1 MYSNSQSR
9 ERKRIRDD
17 FGSFGPPNSGARN
30 DFLFRERIDTLS
42 QKRSRGSW
50 GERGEWENEHG
61 QILDRQLPD
70 RQNLERERESRDLG
84 PRDIGPRDIGPRDIG
99 QRDIGPRDIGPRD
112 IGPRDI
118 GTRDIGQR
126 DIGPRDIGP
135 RDIGPRDIGTRDI
148 GQRDIGWDRGLTARG
163 RVSGRDDSYFG
174 TSSSGV
180 GRERG
185 GDDNEHRWSTS
196 GGRDG

>member
-1 MYSNSQSR
+1 MYSNSQGR

-17 FGSFGPPNSGARN
+17 FGSFGPANSGARH
-30 DFLFRERIDTLS
+30 DFLFRERIDNLS

-50 GERGEWENEHG
+50 GERGEWDSEHG

-70 RQNLERERESRDLG
+70 RQNLERERESRD
-84 PRDIGPRDIGPRDIG
+84 IGPRDV
-99 QRDIGPRDIGPRD
+99 
-112 IGPRDI
+112 
-118 GTRDIGQR
+118 
-126 DIGPRDIGP
+126 
-135 RDIGPRDIGTRDI
+135 
-148 GQRDIGWDRGLTARG
+148 GWDRGPNSRG

-174 TSSSGV
+174 ASSSGV

-185 GDDNEHRWSTS
+185 GDDNEHRWSSS

>member
-50 GERGEWENEHG
+50 GERCEWDNEHG

-70 RQNLERERESRDLG
+70 RQNLERERESRD
-84 PRDIGPRDIGPRDIG
+84 
-99 QRDIGPRDIGPRD
+99 IGPRD

-118 GTRDIGQR
+118 GTRDIG
-126 DIGPRDIGP
+126 PRDIGT
-135 RDIGPRDIGTRDI
+135 RDIGQRDSGPRDIGTRDI
-148 GQRDIGWDRGLTARG
+148 GQRDIGWDRGLNARG

>member
-1 MYSNSQSR
+1 MYSNSQGR

-17 FGSFGPPNSGARN
+17 FASFGPANSGARH
-30 DFLFRERIDTLS
+30 DFLFRDRIDTLS

-50 GERGEWENEHG
+50 GERGEWDSEHG

-70 RQNLERERESRDLG
+70 RQNLERERESRD
-84 PRDIGPRDIGPRDIG
+84 IGPRDVGS
-99 QRDIGPRDIGPRD
+99 
-112 IGPRDI
+112 
-118 GTRDIGQR
+118 
-126 DIGPRDIGP
+126 
-135 RDIGPRDIGTRDI
+135 
-148 GQRDIGWDRGLTARG
+148 RDIGWDRGLSSRG

-174 TSSSGV
+174 ASSSGV

-185 GDDNEHRWSTS
+185 ADDNEHRWSTS

>member
-84 PRDIGPRDIGPRDIG
+84 PRDIGPRDIG
-99 QRDIGPRDIGPRD
+99 
-112 IGPRDI
+112 
-118 GTRDIGQR
+118 
-126 DIGPRDIGP
+126 
-135 RDIGPRDIGTRDI
+135 TRDI